1 MTILGIDPGLALL
14 GYGAIDAQPGG
25 KCRLLGCGVIETKA
39 GTPYPDRLRTIF
51 RGVEELTRLYDPQD
65 VVFEELFFSKNITT
79 GIQVGGA
86 RGVALVAAANHTAE
100 LFEYT
105 PMQIKLAVT
114 GSGAADK
121 RQVQTMVKLLLS
133 LDEYPRPDD
142 AADAVAAALTH
153 ASNLRVRDMYRIK

>member
-1 MTILGIDPGLALL
+1 MIILGIDPGLALL
-14 GYGAIDAQPGG
+14 GYGVIDAQPGG
-25 KCRLLGCGVIETKA
+25 KCRLLGCGVIETRA
-39 GTPYPDRLRTIF
+39 GTAYPDRLRAIF
-51 RGVEELTRLYDPQD
+51 QGVEQIVELYRPED

-86 RGVALVAAANHTAE
+86 RGVALVAAARHTDN

-114 GSGAADK
+114 GSGSADK
-121 RQVQTMVKLLLS
+121 RQVQTMVKLLLG
-133 LDEYPRPDD
+133 LDEYPKPDD

-153 ASNLRVRDMYRIK
+153 ASNLRVKDMYHIK